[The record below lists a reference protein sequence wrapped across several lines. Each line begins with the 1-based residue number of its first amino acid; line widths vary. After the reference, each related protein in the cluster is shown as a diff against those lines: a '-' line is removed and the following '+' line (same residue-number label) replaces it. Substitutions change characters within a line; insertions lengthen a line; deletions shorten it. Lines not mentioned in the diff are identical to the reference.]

1 MEDPAVGRTV
11 DGYRIVEVL
20 GRGGMGVVYKA
31 EDVALGREVAVKR
44 IDPAFA
50 RDPSFLRRFRSEAR
64 ALARIHSPHIVQVH
78 ALRETEIG
86 HIIVMEYVAGG
97 TVKDHIIAKPV
108 PAATIVRCIQ
118 QTLTALEHAHQ
129 AGVIHRDIKPHN
141 LLLSQSER
149 AEDRTVKVT
158 DFGLA
163 KINQSGDRSRTV
175 TRGVYGTL
183 HYMSPEQ
190 VEGLGQVDARSDLY
204 AVGMTMYEMVAG
216 RLPFDEES
224 SEYTIMRMI
233 VEEELPGLDQFVPD
247 VPPPL
252 RDVVGRALEKDP
264 ADRYQSAAE
273 MRDALTD
280 VSASTRSRASAV
292 PTGSPSSTH
301 LPWMRRG
308 LLGAGILTLLLLAY
322 AGWTIGQPDRPDDS
336 SMPPQ
341 TTASNQNLDL
351 QSLDIPPVMDALIPI
366 TNARVLRDD
375 LQALQDDRRLRADRD
390 SLSFFEPSTCFVFV
404 VDPGAQRVEAVLEPG
419 DGSRRNLRTGD
430 PVPDWRNR
438 YAGRD
443 LIWVAPIQR

>member
-11 DGYRIVEVL
+11 DGYRILEVL

-64 ALARIHSPHIVQVH
+64 ALARIHSPHIVQIH

-86 HIIVMEYVAGG
+86 HIIVMEYVDGG
-97 TVKDHIIAKPV
+97 TVKDRIGGKPMP
-108 PAATIVRCIQ
+108 PAAIIRCMN
-118 QTLTALEHAHQ
+118 QTLTALEHAHR

-141 LLLSQSER
+141 LLLAHS
-149 AEDRTVKVT
+149 DRTEDGQVKVT

-233 VEEELPGLDQFVPD
+233 VEEELPALDQFAPD

-252 RDVVGRALEKDP
+252 RDVVARALKKAP

-273 MRDALTD
+273 MRNALADVDAPPP
-280 VSASTRSRASAV
+280 SRASAFAAK
-292 PTGSPSSTH
+292 SAASSH
-301 LPWMRRG
+301 RPWMQRG
-308 LLGAGILTLLLLAY
+308 LVGAGILALLLLAY
-322 AGWTIGQPDRPDDS
+322 AGWTIGLPDGSDARPSTPSADTS
-336 SMPPQ
+336 APV
-341 TTASNQNLDL
+341 LDV
-351 QSLDIPPVMDALIPI
+351 PPVLADLIPI
-366 TNARVLRDD
+366 MNARTLRDD
-375 LQALQDDRRLRADRD
+375 LQKFQDDRRLRADRD
-390 SLSFFEPSTCFVFV
+390 SLSFFEPDACYVFV
-404 VDPGAQRVEAVLEPG
+404 IDPGRQRVEAVLGPG
-419 DGSRRNLRTGD
+419 QAQRPNLRTGD
-430 PVPDWRNR
+430 PVPNWRSR
-438 YAGRD
+438 YAERD